1 MSFLTKLLAAITP
14 IFLNFIWDKVAK
26 LIAEWKLSRE
36 AKKKR
41 EADNKQVR
49 EQTEAAETPED
60 RENALKNEL
69 RNS

>member
-1 MSFLTKLLAAITP
+1 MSFLSKLLTVLTP
-14 IFLNFIWDKVAK
+14 VALNWLWDKLASIAAGIKAK
-26 LIAEWKLSRE
+26 WE

-41 EADNKQVR
+41 EADNKKVR

>member
-1 MSFLTKLLAAITP
+1 MQGVLAKLATLLGP
-14 IFLNFIWDKVAK
+14 IFLDWLLKKWNAWRSAQ
-26 LIAEWKLSRE
+26 E
-36 AKKKR
+36 AKKKS

-49 EQTEAAETPED
+49 DQTEAANTPEE